1 MIIYNVTIQVDNA
14 IAAEWLTW
22 LQEVHIP
29 DVMATNC
36 FTEFKIVRLLEVDES
51 DGPTYATQYFAESK
65 ADYNRY
71 IEIYAPALRQQS
83 INKWGDNFVAFRT
96 LMKIIA

>member
-36 FTEFKIVRLLEVDES
+36 FTEFRIVRLLEVDES